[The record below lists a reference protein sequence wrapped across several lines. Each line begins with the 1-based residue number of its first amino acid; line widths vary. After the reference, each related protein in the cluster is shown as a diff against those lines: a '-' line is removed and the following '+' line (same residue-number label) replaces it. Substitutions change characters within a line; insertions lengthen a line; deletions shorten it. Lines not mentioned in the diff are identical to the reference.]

1 MTIENPMPLPSSK
14 AFSYPGYR
22 LFWFTVMANSFASQ
36 ILSVALA
43 WQIYDQTGNP
53 LYLGLIGLAQFLP
66 ALFLV
71 LVTGLAA
78 DRFSRRIIMS
88 VCLAVEMACISSIL
102 WFTIVGFTEVW
113 PVFVVLA
120 VMGVARAFLG
130 PAENSLAPNLVP
142 AVALPNAVATTA
154 SAWQLANIVGPM
166 LGGLLYGLGAAVAF
180 GSAVGMV
187 TIGFI
192 LVLFIPRPAQSRE
205 AQAKGLKQILAGF
218 NYVWNQKVVLG
229 AISLDMFAV
238 LMGGAVALLP
248 VYARDILD
256 TGPWGLGL
264 LRSAPGV
271 GAILM
276 AVILTRYPVR
286 DHAGKVLLVCV
297 SLFGASTI
305 FFGFSTSVWFAVPA
319 LFFVGATDMIS
330 VVIRETLMQLWTP
343 DELRGR
349 VNAVNSVFV
358 GASNELGEFRAGVMA
373 FWLTAVPA
381 VTIGGAA
388 TMGVA
393 AAWSFLFP
401 ELRNARKLD
410 KVAV

>member
-1 MTIENPMPLPSSK
+1 MTIENPLPLPSSK

-22 LFWFTVMANSFASQ
+22 LFWFTIMANTFASQ
-36 ILSVALA
+36 ILSVAVA
-43 WQIYDQTGNP
+43 WQVYDQTRNP
-53 LYLGLIGLAQFLP
+53 LYLGLIGLVQFLP
-66 ALFLV
+66 ALMLV

-88 VCLAVEMACISSIL
+88 VCLAVQIACVSTIL
-102 WFTIVGFTEVW
+102 WLTVSGNTNVW
-113 PVFVVLA
+113 LVLGVLA
-120 VMGVARAFLG
+120 IMGVSRAFLG

-142 AVALPNAVATTA
+142 PVALPNAVATTA
-154 SAWQLANIVGPM
+154 SAWQLSNIVGPM
-166 LGGLLYGLGAAVAF
+166 VGGLLYGLGAAVAF
-180 GSAVGMV
+180 GTAAGMV
-187 TIGFI
+187 VVGFF

-205 AQAKGLKQILAGF
+205 PQAKALKQILAGF
-218 NYVWNQKVVLG
+218 HYVWHQKVVLG
-229 AISLDMFAV
+229 AISLDLFAV

-248 VYARDILD
+248 VYARDILE

-264 LRSAPGV
+264 LRAAPGV

-276 AVILTRYPVR
+276 ALALHRFPVR
-286 DHAGKVLLVCV
+286 DHAGKVLLICV

-305 FFGFSTSVWFAVPA
+305 LFGFSTSVWIAVPA
-319 LFFVGATDMIS
+319 LFLVGATDMIS

-349 VNAVNSVFV
+349 VNAVNMVFI

-373 FWLTAVPA
+373 FWVGAVAA

-388 TMGVA
+388 TIGVA
-393 AAWSFLFP
+393 ATWSVLFP
-401 ELRNARKLD
+401 QLREARKLD

>member
-1 MTIENPMPLPSSK
+1 MTIENPLPLPSSR
-14 AFSYPGYR
+14 AFAYPGYR
-22 LFWFTVMANSFASQ
+22 LFWFTIMANSFASQ

-43 WQIYDQTGNP
+43 WQIYDLTRNP
-53 LYLGLIGLAQFLP
+53 LYLGLIGLVQFVP
-66 ALFLV
+66 ALMLV

-88 VCLAVEMACISSIL
+88 VCLGVQMACVSTIL
-102 WFTIVGFTEVW
+102 YFTVTGVSEVW
-113 PVFVVLA
+113 PVFAVLA

-142 AVALPNAVATTA
+142 AIALPNAVATTA
-154 SAWQLANIVGPM
+154 SAWQLSNIVGPM
-166 LGGLLYGLGAAVAF
+166 LGGLLYGFGATVAF
-180 GSAVGMV
+180 GTSVGMV

-229 AISLDMFAV
+229 AISLDLFAV

-276 AVILTRYPVR
+276 ALALHRFPVR
-286 DHAGKVLLVCV
+286 DHAGRVLLICV

-305 FFGFSTSVWFAVPA
+305 LFGFSTSVWIAVPA
-319 LFFVGATDMIS
+319 LFLVGATDMIS

-349 VNAVNSVFV
+349 VNAVNTVFI

-373 FWLTAVPA
+373 FWVGAVAA

-388 TMGVA
+388 TIGVA
-393 AAWSFLFP
+393 ATWSFVFP
-401 ELRNARKLD
+401 QLRNARKLD
-410 KVAV
+410 KAAV